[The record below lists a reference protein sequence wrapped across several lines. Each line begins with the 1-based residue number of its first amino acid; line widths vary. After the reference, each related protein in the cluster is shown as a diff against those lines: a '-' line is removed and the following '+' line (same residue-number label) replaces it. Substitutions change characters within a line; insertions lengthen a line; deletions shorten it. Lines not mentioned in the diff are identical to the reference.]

1 MAKYTEI
8 SLDNLNASPF
18 KMIGKDW
25 MLICPPDS
33 TKECGINAMTAS
45 WGGLGVLWN
54 ENIATVYI
62 RPQRYTYSLV
72 EKCDRFALC
81 FFDEDYKKA
90 LRLCGSKSGRDLDKL
105 KECGLTSEIIDGVSV
120 ISEAKTVMICKKLYA
135 DDLKEEKFIDREHLS
150 HYNGDFHRFYIVK
163 IEKILVK
170 Q

>member
-1 MAKYTEI
+1 MSRFTQITPQEF
-8 SLDNLNASPF
+8 NESPF
-18 KMIGKDW
+18 RLIGDEW
-25 MLICPPDS
+25 MLIAAPDD
-33 TKECGINAMTAS
+33 TKESGLSAMTAS

-54 ENIATVYI
+54 ENVATVYI

-72 EKCDRFALC
+72 EASDRFTLC
-81 FFDEDYKKA
+81 FFDSEHKKA
-90 LRLCGSKSGRDLDKL
+90 LRLCGSRSGRDLDKL

-135 DDLKEEKFIDREHLS
+135 DDLREEKFIDREHLS

>member
-1 MAKYTEI
+1 MSRFTQITPEEF
-8 SLDNLNASPF
+8 NVSPF
-18 KMIGKDW
+18 RLIGDEW
-25 MLICPPDS
+25 MLISAPDD
-33 TKECGINAMTAS
+33 TKESGLSAMTAS

-120 ISEAKTVMICKKLYA
+120 ISEAKTAMICKKLYA
-135 DDLKEEKFIDREHLS
+135 DDLKEDKFIDREHLS

>member
-1 MAKYTEI
+1 MSSFTPI
-8 SLDNLNASPF
+8 SPEAFNESPF
-18 KMIGKDW
+18 RIIGDEW
-25 MLICPPDS
+25 MLISAPDD
-33 TKECGINAMTAS
+33 TKESGLSAMTAS

-54 ENIATVYI
+54 ENVATVYI

-81 FFDEDYKKA
+81 FFDEKYKKA
-90 LRLCGSKSGRDLDKL
+90 LGLCGSKSGRDMDKL
-105 KECGLTSEIIDGVSV
+105 KECGLTSEDIDGVSV

-135 DDLKEEKFIDREHLS
+135 DDLREEKFIDRDHLS

>member
-1 MAKYTEI
+1 MSRFTQITPEEF
-8 SLDNLNASPF
+8 NVSPF
-18 KMIGKDW
+18 RLIGDEW
-25 MLICPPDS
+25 MLISAPDD
-33 TKECGINAMTAS
+33 TKESGLSAMTAS

-135 DDLKEEKFIDREHLS
+135 DDLKEDKFIDREHLS

>member
-1 MAKYTEI
+1 MSRFTQITPEEF
-8 SLDNLNASPF
+8 NVSPF
-18 KMIGKDW
+18 RLIGDEW
-25 MLICPPDS
+25 MLISAPDD
-33 TKECGINAMTAS
+33 TKESGLSAMTAS

-135 DDLKEEKFIDREHLS
+135 DDLKEDKFIDREHLS

-163 IEKILVK
+163 KEKILVK